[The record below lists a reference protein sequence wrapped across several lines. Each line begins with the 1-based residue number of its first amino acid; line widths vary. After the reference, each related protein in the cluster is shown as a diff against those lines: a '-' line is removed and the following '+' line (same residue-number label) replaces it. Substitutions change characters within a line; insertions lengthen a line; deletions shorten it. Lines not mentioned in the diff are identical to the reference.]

1 MIVDRGHMAIT
12 APGLGDFKR
21 AGRRF
26 VMLTAYDY
34 QTAQI
39 LDEVGVPVIFIGD
52 TLGIFFAG
60 QATTVG
66 VSMDAMVHHCMA
78 VSAAVSNALVVGDL
92 PFGSYHQS
100 RAQAVA
106 NAARLVQQGG
116 VQAVKLEGARPA
128 TVEAIVDAEIPV
140 IGHLGLTPQS
150 VHVQGRNRIQA
161 RTQTAVDR
169 LIADARALEAAG
181 ASAIVLEAV
190 PNEAARRVTEALS
203 IPTIGIGAGPHCDAQ
218 VLISTEIL
226 GLSAG
231 PRPRFAKQYADLRT
245 EIARAAATVLDE
257 VGSGAYPEPGHCYD
271 WEIKPV

>member
-1 MIVDRGHMAIT
+1 MAIT
-12 APGLGDFKR
+12 APGLGDLKR
-21 AGRRF
+21 AGQRF

-39 LDEVGVPVIFIGD
+39 LDEAGVPVIFIGD

-60 QATTVG
+60 RPTTVG
-66 VSMDAMVHHCMA
+66 VSMDAMVYHCTA
-78 VSAAVSNALVVGDL
+78 VSAAVRNALVVGDL
-92 PFGSYHQS
+92 PFGSYHQNS
-100 RAQAVA
+100 AQAVA
-106 NAARLVQQGG
+106 NAARLVQEGG

-128 TVEAIVDAEIPV
+128 MVEAIVNAEIPV

-169 LIADARALEAAG
+169 LVADARALEGVG

-231 PRPRFAKQYADLRT
+231 PRPRFAKLYADLRA
-245 EIARAAATVLDE
+245 EIARAAATVLEE
-257 VGSGAYPEPGHCYD
+257 VRSGAYPEPEHCYD
-271 WEIKPV
+271 WEIKPA